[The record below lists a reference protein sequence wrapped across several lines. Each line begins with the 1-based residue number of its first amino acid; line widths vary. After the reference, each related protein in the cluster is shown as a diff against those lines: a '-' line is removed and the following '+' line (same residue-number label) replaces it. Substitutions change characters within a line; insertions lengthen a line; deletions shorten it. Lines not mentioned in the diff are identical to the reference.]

1 MPAAEPPDDGDPEE
15 AVVSLKEGINSIPWH
30 PSSFGP
36 PYVYKV
42 CFLGAR
48 EAGKSSIAR
57 RMVAHTFQSDP
68 YRPTMQPQQLF
79 WRYNVDGKDV
89 LVEIEDMPGLADV
102 DPNTG
107 ELTPEADTQL
117 TSLLKPLLWFEKYKR
132 DKDKKNVGTV
142 PVSTEGTPLMGPGG
156 LPAGKPKGKTAAEK
170 AKEKMA
176 GVFSSLSS
184 LAEGKAPG
192 AEKKANEKNPIS
204 DERKRMGFVV
214 IADVS
219 SKMSYNTAFA
229 IIDKIFD
236 RLSFDTSDSICC
248 PAAVMI
254 VGNKCDMVGGR
265 DPDLGPP
272 EVIKEQVQERFA
284 NVEMKLTNVTYC
296 ECSARTNV
304 GLEPFMLQMLKQIH
318 EVPQRAQIKAARLA
332 ESGTLGKLKRKLFTM
347 FPILFEVEDWLKKIN
362 AGYVQPF
369 LKKLGIIDFL
379 FGVDGLVPKTIKKAK
394 QAWVHV
400 IKFRWICAWCPP
412 FVRKLKKPIDQ
423 DEEEALAEERER
435 ELDKKAAAAAGGS
448 ADA

>member
-1 MPAAEPPDDGDPEE
+1 MCMCIVCHLRVPGRCMALRMAPA
-15 AVVSLKEGINSIPWH
+15 WH
-30 PSSFGP
+30 LHGTCMAPAWH
-36 PYVYKV
+36 
-42 CFLGAR
+42 AR
-48 EAGKSSIAR
+48 HPCAAPC
-57 RMVAHTFQSDP
+57 VAC
-68 YRPTMQPQQLF
+68 R
-79 WRYNVDGKDV
+79 
-89 LVEIEDMPGLADV
+89 
-102 DPNTG
+102 
-107 ELTPEADTQL
+107 
-117 TSLLKPLLWFEKYKR
+117 FEKYKR
-132 DKDKKNVGTV
+132 DKDKKNVGTT

-176 GVFSSLSS
+176 GVFGSLAS

-192 AEKKANEKNPIS
+192 AKKKANEKNPIS

-236 RLSFDTSDSICC
+236 RLSFDTSDSISC

-369 LKKLGIIDFL
+369 LKKLGIIDFF

-394 QAWVHV
+394 QAWVHI

>member
-15 AVVSLKEGINSIPWH
+15 AVVSVKAGSNSIPWH

-68 YRPTMQPQQLF
+68 YRPTMEPQQLF
-79 WRYNVDGKDV
+79 WRYNIDGKDV
-89 LVEIEDMPGLADV
+89 LVEIEDMPGLAEV
-102 DPNTG
+102 DPSTG
-107 ELTPEADTQL
+107 ELTPEATDQL

-132 DKDKKNVGTV
+132 DKDNKSSGTA

-156 LPAGKPKGKTAAEK
+156 LPAGKAKGKSASEKLKDKMTEMFAA
-170 AKEKMA
+170 A
-176 GVFSSLSS
+176 SSLS
-184 LAEGKAPG
+184 EGKAPG
-192 AEKKANEKNPIS
+192 AKKKAHEKNPIS
-204 DERKRMGFVV
+204 DERKRMGFIVV
-214 IADVS
+214 ADVS

-229 IIDKIFD
+229 VIDRIFD
-236 RLSFDTSDSICC
+236 RLSFDTSDSISC

-272 EVIKEQVQERFA
+272 EVIKEQVQERFS
-284 NVEMKLTNVTYC
+284 NVEMKLNNVTYC
-296 ECSARTNV
+296 ECSSRTNV
-304 GLEPFMLQMLKQIH
+304 GLEPFMLQMLQQIH
-318 EVPQRAQIKAARLA
+318 EVPQRAHIKAARLSETGA
-332 ESGTLGKLKRKLFTM
+332 LGKLKRKLFTM

-369 LKKLGIIDFL
+369 LKKLGIIDFF
-379 FGVDGLVPKTIKKAK
+379 FGVDGLVPKSIKKAK
-394 QAWVHV
+394 QGWVHM

-412 FVRKLKKPIDQ
+412 FVRKLKKPIDK
-423 DEEEALAEERER
+423 DEEEALAEEKER
-435 ELDKKAAAAAGGS
+435 DLEKKAAAGGEAA
-448 ADA
+448 

>member
-1 MPAAEPPDDGDPEE
+1 MA
-15 AVVSLKEGINSIPWH
+15 
-30 PSSFGP
+30 
-36 PYVYKV
+36 
-42 CFLGAR
+42 CR
-48 EAGKSSIAR
+48 
-57 RMVAHTFQSDP
+57 
-68 YRPTMQPQQLF
+68 
-79 WRYNVDGKDV
+79 
-89 LVEIEDMPGLADV
+89 
-102 DPNTG
+102 
-107 ELTPEADTQL
+107 
-117 TSLLKPLLWFEKYKR
+117 FEKYKR
-132 DKDKKNVGTV
+132 DKDKKAGGTA

-156 LPAGKPKGKTAAEK
+156 LPAGKAKGKSASEK
-170 AKEKMA
+170 LKDKMA
-176 GVFSSLSS
+176 EMFAAASSLS
-184 LAEGKAPG
+184 EGKVPG
-192 AEKKANEKNPIS
+192 AKKKAHEKNPIS

-236 RLSFDTSDSICC
+236 RLSFDTSDSISC

-284 NVEMKLTNVTYC
+284 NVEMKLNNVTYC
-296 ECSARTNV
+296 ECSSRTNI
-304 GLEPFMLQMLKQIH
+304 GLEPFMLQMLQQIH
-318 EVPQRAQIKAARLA
+318 EVPQRAHIKAARLSETGA
-332 ESGTLGKLKRKLFTM
+332 LGKLKRKLFTM
-347 FPILFEVEDWLKKIN
+347 FPILFEVEDWVKKIN

-369 LKKLGIIDFL
+369 LKKLGIIDFF
-379 FGVDGLVPKTIKKAK
+379 FGVDGLVPKSIKKAK
-394 QAWVHV
+394 QGWVHL
-400 IKFRWICAWCPP
+400 IKFRWICGWCPP